1 MLALDWKTQRGLF
14 LVARAT
20 QKPRNRS
27 CLPGNTGEKQWLHPV
42 ISEFSTSPQNP
53 KTDIAENK
61 NASDL
66 VELLVKLQV
75 PSRDSCGGVEDPR
88 VPPSTTRVMKKFEKK
103 FFFNWWLRIYFCLP
117 GKVGESLP
125 APECPIDF
133 STSFQGL
140 GPIWVF

>member
-1 MLALDWKTQRGLF
+1 M
-14 LVARAT
+14 VARAT

-103 FFFNWWLRIYFCLP
+103 FFLIGGSGFTFAFLEKLE
-117 GKVGESLP
+117 KVYQRLSV
-125 APECPIDF
+125 
-133 STSFQGL
+133 Q
-140 GPIWVF
+140 